1 MTRNLP
7 PEKAMFRIA
16 VPKFTAAMQDLR
28 QTLTALLLAGSA
40 SLALVSVAISA
51 ILLAFAILAAI
62 LQWESWRRE
71 LLPPASLLWP
81 MILLLLWTVTAV
93 LLGSGS
99 LDDGL
104 IKKCWLF
111 SILLLVP
118 VFARGEKRV
127 RLIYHAMFAL
137 AAVSAASGVIQFL
150 ANPHRSLTD
159 RIKGFMSI
167 WMTFSGSLMLVL
179 VALAAYAL
187 VYGWKKHP
195 WVIPL
200 GLVLSASLY
209 LSQTRNAWIGTCG
222 GIAAVLLLLKRPRI
236 LLLLAGLLLGAYLV
250 SPAGIQQR
258 LRAAWDPADPNTR
271 NRIEIFT
278 AAKRLIRAHPW
289 IGVGQKVNIE
299 APKYRD
305 PSEKPD
311 WMFIHMHNNFLQIAA
326 ERGLPGLLIWIWF
339 LAQLGWQA
347 FRVCRSPSAPPAAVF
362 AGTAACGAWVALMA
376 AGMFEYNYGDSEI
389 LTVFLFMMSAPQAVS
404 DGIDIP

>member
-1 MTRNLP
+1 MSRIAAP
-7 PEKAMFRIA
+7 RFRIA
-16 VPKFTAAMQDLR
+16 MLDWR
-28 QTLTALLLAGSA
+28 QRLTVLLLAGSA
-40 SLALVSVAISA
+40 SLALVSVAVSA
-51 ILLAFAILAAI
+51 ILLAFAILGAI
-62 LQWESWRRE
+62 LQWKSWRKE
-71 LLPPASLLWP
+71 VFLPASVLWP
-81 MILLLLWTVTAV
+81 MLLLFLWTVIAV

-99 LDDGL
+99 LGDGL

-118 VFARGEKRV
+118 VFARGEAKV
-127 RLIYHAMFAL
+127 KLIYHAMFAF
-137 AAVSAASGVIQFL
+137 AAISAGSGVLQFL

-179 VALAAYAL
+179 VALVAYAF
-187 VYGWKKHP
+187 VYGWKKHL

-209 LSQTRNAWIGTCG
+209 LSQTRNAWIGTCIG
-222 GIAAVLLLLKRPRI
+222 TAAVLLMLKRPRI
-236 LLLLAGLLLGAYLV
+236 LLLLAGLLLGAYLL

-258 LRAAWDPADPNTR
+258 LRAAWDPSDPNTR

-289 IGVGQKVNIE
+289 IGVGQKVNIV
-299 APKYRD
+299 APQYRD
-305 PSEKPD
+305 PSENPD

-326 ERGLPGLLIWIWF
+326 ERGLPGLFFWIWF
-339 LAQLGWQA
+339 MAQLGWQA
-347 FRVCRSPSAPPAAVF
+347 FRVCRSPAAPQAAVF
-362 AGTAACGAWVALMA
+362 AGTAACGAWIALMA

-389 LTVFLFMMSAPQAVS
+389 LTVFLFMMSAPHAAKS
-404 DGIDIP
+404 RD